1 MREFSP
7 YSGRES
13 SALKDYKSINLNM
26 AKKTK
31 EDVWTTYDLGVSAAL
46 LTYGY
51 KLISVDKT
59 DPKKALFVFLKD
71 KNIDD
76 TANAYF
82 ADKLE
87 LNARYY
93 FDHLKALKNRLYSR
107 Q

>member
-1 MREFSP
+1 M
-7 YSGRES
+7 
-13 SALKDYKSINLNM
+13 
-26 AKKTK
+26 KKKIK

-51 KLISVDKT
+51 KLLSIDKKN
-59 DPKKALFVFLKD
+59 PKRALFVFRKD
-71 KNIDD
+71 GDIDD

-107 Q
+107 

>member
-1 MREFSP
+1 M
-7 YSGRES
+7 
-13 SALKDYKSINLNM
+13 
-26 AKKTK
+26 KKKIK

-51 KLISVDKT
+51 KLLSIDKEN
-59 DPKKALFVFLKD
+59 PKKALFVFLKD
-71 KNIDD
+71 GDIDD

-107 Q
+107 